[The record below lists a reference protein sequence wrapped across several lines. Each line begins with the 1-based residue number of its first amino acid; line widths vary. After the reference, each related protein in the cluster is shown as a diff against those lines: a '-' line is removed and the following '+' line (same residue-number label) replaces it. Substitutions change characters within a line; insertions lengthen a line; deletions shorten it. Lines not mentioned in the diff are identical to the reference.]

1 MRPPPGF
8 IEVPLKAA
16 IGSFF
21 VEFSKFEMQSVGSAL
36 RSLSKDVQFVEHAES
51 MLEFDAR
58 LKLLQRMAFARG
70 VPSAV
75 MEELEG
81 VLERA
86 RKLREHRG
94 EVAAGPRTATLW
106 MPAVAQVEEYA
117 AEAIDLQTRLG
128 AIAEKL
134 QTVNQPRPLS

>member
-1 MRPPPGF
+1 
-8 IEVPLKAA
+8 VPLKAA

-21 VEFSKFEMQSVGSAL
+21 VEFSKFEMQSVGTAL
-36 RSLSKDVQFVEHAES
+36 RSLSKDVEFVERAES
-51 MLEFDAR
+51 LLEFDAR
-58 LKLLQRMAFARG
+58 LKLLERMAFARG

-81 VLERA
+81 VFDRA
-86 RKLREHRG
+86 RKLREL
-94 EVAAGPRTATLW
+94 AANLTAASML
-106 MPAVAQVEEYA
+106 MPAVAEMEEYA

-134 QTVNQPRPLS
+134 QIANQPRRLS

>member
-1 MRPPPGF
+1 
-8 IEVPLKAA
+8 VPLKAA

-21 VEFSKFEMQSVGSAL
+21 VEFSKFEMQSVGTAL
-36 RSLSKDVQFVEHAES
+36 RSLSKDVEFVEHAES
-51 MLEFDAR
+51 LLEFDAR
-58 LKLLQRMAFARG
+58 LKLLERMAFARG

-75 MEELEG
+75 MQELEG
-81 VLERA
+81 VFDRA
-86 RKLREHRG
+86 RKLREL
-94 EVAAGPRTATLW
+94 AASLTAASLL

-134 QTVNQPRPLS
+134 QTVKQPRRVS